1 MADPLSLS
9 PIPGS
14 ADLRTEHL
22 VLMVAVPIA
31 AVMVLTGVFVTAYL
45 ATPIGKCHKGGVLG
59 QLVIHEWGEPCG
71 GTEAAP
77 SQR

>member
-1 MADPLSLS
+1 
-9 PIPGS
+9 
-14 ADLRTEHL
+14 
-22 VLMVAVPIA
+22 MVAVPIA